1 MRKTADL
8 GPIEAA
14 LLSGL
19 MRHNADIAECAAV
32 LDADHFTSDQH
43 RKIYKAIVALH
54 LAGKPADLV
63 QVAGSLHQSGKLAD
77 VGGHAYLAELWEA
90 EPTGMGN
97 AHRVTV
103 LRDNLLLRR
112 LSMVAEDI
120 GRMADEPTDSAEAT
134 LAKAESMILDLG
146 RRSATASTVDL
157 PVALRSALDAID
169 SRHTGAGVKGLSTG
183 LDDVDAQTGG
193 LHAGELAIVAAR
205 PSFGKTSYAIQLS
218 AHAAVRLQKPVLFC
232 SLEQSY
238 TEIAERMLCQEGR
251 VDSWP
256 LRVGKV
262 GAVERKR
269 LSDAFE
275 RLHGGRMRIDDA
287 SAQSVLRIGANA
299 RRMKHG
305 GGLGL
310 IVVDYLQLVEPENRR
325 DPRHEQVGLIS
336 RRLKQLA
343 RDLAVPVLVLSQLN
357 RSVEDRADGT
367 PRLSDL
373 RESGEIEQNA
383 DLVMLMHR
391 PEQEK
396 DNAPGLIELHVAKQR
411 NGPVGIVTLCFLKK
425 FMRFELTPDVP
436 RDMH

>member
-8 GPIEAA
+8 QPVEIS

-19 MRHNADIAECAAV
+19 MHDNAGIADCAAV
-32 LDADHFTSDQH
+32 LSAEHFTTDCHQ
-43 RKIYKAIVALH
+43 RVYQAIVALH
-54 LAGKPADLV
+54 CGGKPADLV
-63 QVAGSLHQSGKLAD
+63 QLAGWLHQSGELAD
-77 VGGHAYLAELWEA
+77 VGGYPYLAQLWEA
-90 EPTGMGN
+90 EPTGLDN
-97 AHRVTV
+97 THRIEV
-103 LRDNLLLRR
+103 LRDSLLLRR
-112 LSMVAEDI
+112 LSMIGAEI
-120 GRMADEPTDSAEAT
+120 QRLADDPVDSAEGT
-134 LAKAESMILDLG
+134 LAQAESMILDLG
-146 RRSATASTVDL
+146 RRTAAASTVEL
-157 PVALRSALDAID
+157 PAALRSALDTID
-169 SRHTGAGVKGLSTG
+169 SRHASTGLKGLSTG
-183 LDDVDAQTGG
+183 LDDIDAQTGG

-205 PSFGKTSYAIQLS
+205 PSFGKTSLAIQFA
-218 AHAAVRLQKPVLFC
+218 AHAAVRLKAPVLFC
-232 SLEQSY
+232 SLEQSH
-238 TEIAERMLCQEGR
+238 TEIAERMLCQEGG

-262 GAVERKR
+262 GTVECKR

-275 RLHGGRMRIDDA
+275 RLHDGRMRIDDA

-305 GGLGL
+305 DGLGL

-357 RSVEDRADGT
+357 RSVEERANGT

-383 DLVMLMHR
+383 DLVVLMHR
-391 PEQEK
+391 PDGPAHE
-396 DNAPGLIELHVAKQR
+396 AGLIELHIAKQR
-411 NGPVGIVTLCFLKK
+411 NGPVGIVTLAFLKK

-436 RDMH
+436 REMA